1 MHDAGR
7 RTLEHLQNARELR
20 KPEHRAGHQNKSLEL
35 LRSCFK
41 DCSSR
46 RGQKHARF
54 FTCVPGKPKTS
65 EWQMVY
71 LKWWIKCIVVL
82 CGSNLCRD
90 SCTFWTCT
98 WSVTSSS
105 AAWLK
110 SMCRG
115 WSRFSRKSW
124 GDEVVVV
131 ENTEGE
137 DWMQFDI
144 CFVAI
149 CCLLLNGAWI
159 LGHFRSGHVYPLLW
173 NDGCAGAA
181 FKKHAAKRVEDQLL
195 GNCFRWRESRW
206 APWKVGQ
213 HLRFRWELLG
223 FLNSGIPRALGVV
236 LHRGGAVRRFQR
248 YCKVSDV
255 PEVSGVQFL

>member
-20 KPEHRAGHQNKSLEL
+20 KPEHQAGHQNKSLEL

-65 EWQMVY
+65 EGQMVY

-137 DWMQFDI
+137 DFSCNLIFAFWRFVVFCWMEFEYSDI
-144 CFVAI
+144 FVQDMYILYSGTMDVQAQLSKSFQKA
-149 CCLLLNGAWI
+149 CCKKGGRPAVGELLQVKGI
-159 LGHFRSGHVYPLLW
+159 
-173 NDGCAGAA
+173 
-181 FKKHAAKRVEDQLL
+181 
-195 GNCFRWRESRW
+195 
-206 APWKVGQ
+206 KVGTLEGGSAPQ
-213 HLRFRWELLG
+213 VSMRTL
-223 FLNSGIPRALGVV
+223 GIPQ
-236 LHRGGAVRRFQR
+236 QR
-248 YCKVSDV
+248 YT
-255 PEVSGVQFL
+255 

>member
-110 SMCRG
+110 SMCRNVESILQKIPRWWSCCG
-115 WSRFSRKSW
+115 WEHRGRGLNAIW
-124 GDEVVVV
+124 YLLVV
-131 ENTEGE
+131 
-137 DWMQFDI
+137 
-144 CFVAI
+144 I
-149 CCLLLNGAWI
+149 CCLLLNGVWI
-159 LGHFRSGHVYPLLW
+159 LRHFRSGHVYPLLW

-181 FKKHAAKRVEDQLL
+181 LQKGWKTSCWGTASGEGNQGGHL
-195 GNCFRWRESRW
+195 GRWVSTSGFDENSW
-206 APWKVGQ
+206 DSSTAVY
-213 HLRFRWELLG
+213 LG
-223 FLNSGIPRALGVV
+223 P
-236 LHRGGAVRRFQR
+236 
-248 YCKVSDV
+248 
-255 PEVSGVQFL
+255 

>member
-20 KPEHRAGHQNKSLEL
+20 KLVELVIKTKASQPPSASSFLGLASRIVPAGEDRNMQDFSRAPQGNK
-35 LRSCFK
+35 K
-41 DCSSR
+41 
-46 RGQKHARF
+46 
-54 FTCVPGKPKTS
+54 KTS

-71 LKWWIKCIVVL
+71 LKWWIKCKVVL
-82 CGSNLCRD
+82 CGSNLCWD

-115 WSRFSRKSW
+115 WSRFSRKAW

-144 CFVAI
+144 CLWRFVVFCWLEFEYSDIFVQDMYILYSGTMDVQAQLSKSFQKA
-149 CCLLLNGAWI
+149 CRKKGGRPAVRELLQVKGI
-159 LGHFRSGHVYPLLW
+159 
-173 NDGCAGAA
+173 
-181 FKKHAAKRVEDQLL
+181 
-195 GNCFRWRESRW
+195 
-206 APWKVGQ
+206 KVGTLEGGSAPQ
-213 HLRFRWELLG
+213 VSMRTL
-223 FLNSGIPRALGVV
+223 GIPQ
-236 LHRGGAVRRFQR
+236 QR
-248 YCKVSDV
+248 YT
-255 PEVSGVQFL
+255 